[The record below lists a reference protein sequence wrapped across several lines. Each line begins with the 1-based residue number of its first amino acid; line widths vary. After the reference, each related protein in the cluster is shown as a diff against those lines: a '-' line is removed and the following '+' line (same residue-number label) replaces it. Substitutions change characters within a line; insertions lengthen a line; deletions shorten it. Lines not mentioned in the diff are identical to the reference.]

1 MAQYRALNA
10 WHNGNDA
17 KLKAARRDTNA
28 TAQIR
33 SSLKALHEKFLSQLA
48 ENLTPEQVEQVK
60 DKMTYGKVQFTYTG
74 YLDQYPGLSETNK
87 QEILAMLKEAREEAM
102 DGGSAQEKT
111 AVFQRYKG
119 KINNYLSKQGI
130 HPEKQKRQRPAP
142 TFRRNDDS
150 VDTCG
155 RQPAMDGL
163 NRIKSMA
170 EWTSDSDLFQLCA
183 RELYTPVVGDILD
196 DLGFTRQ
203 FLPQPIQPLREE
215 MKLAGRAMP
224 VVMID
229 VYGRQKKPFGLLT
242 EALDQLEPGEI
253 YLASGGDM
261 RCAYWGEILT
271 ATAKAR
277 GAAGAIINGFHR
289 DTPKVLEQNWP
300 VFSRGRFA
308 QDSGVRTQVVDY
320 RCPVE
325 IGQVSVLPG
334 DLVFGDLDG
343 VVIVPKKVEAEVI
356 EKALAKARGE
366 KLVRKEIEAG
376 MSSTAAFKKY
386 GIL

>member
-1 MAQYRALNA
+1 
-10 WHNGNDA
+10 
-17 KLKAARRDTNA
+17 
-28 TAQIR
+28 
-33 SSLKALHEKFLSQLA
+33 
-48 ENLTPEQVEQVK
+48 
-60 DKMTYGKVQFTYTG
+60 
-74 YLDQYPGLSETNK
+74 
-87 QEILAMLKEAREEAM
+87 
-102 DGGSAQEKT
+102 
-111 AVFQRYKG
+111 
-119 KINNYLSKQGI
+119 
-130 HPEKQKRQRPAP
+130 
-142 TFRRNDDS
+142 
-150 VDTCG
+150 
-155 RQPAMDGL
+155 
-163 NRIKSMA
+163 MA
-170 EWTSDSDLFQLCA
+170 EWKSDSELFSLCT

-229 VYGRQKKPFGLLT
+229 VFGRQKKPFGLLT
-242 EALDQLEPGEI
+242 EALDQLQPGEI

-271 ATAKAR
+271 ATAKKR
-277 GAAGAIINGFHR
+277 GAVGAVINGFHR

-308 QDSGVRTQVVDY
+308 QDSAVRTQVTDY
-320 RCPVE
+320 RCAIE
-325 IGQVSVLPG
+325 IGQVSVQPG

-343 VVIVPKKVEAEVI
+343 VVIVPQKIEAEVI
-356 EKALAKARGE
+356 ERALAKARGE

-376 MSSTAAFKKY
+376 MSSTEAFKKY